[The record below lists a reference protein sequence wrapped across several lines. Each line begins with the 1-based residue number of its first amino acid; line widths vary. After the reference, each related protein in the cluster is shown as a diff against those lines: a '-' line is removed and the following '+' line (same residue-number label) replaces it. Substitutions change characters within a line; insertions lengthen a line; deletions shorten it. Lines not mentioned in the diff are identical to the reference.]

1 MVLIL
6 FFIGMVGIIAAFLL
20 QILKISSTRRKNNII
35 VMILEAVSLAMIIW
49 GIIMQCVCTDKK
61 YYSVSSTVEETVNDI
76 SKFSLNQVK
85 EKDTTNEKYT
95 YSIGNANYEIY
106 ADSEDIYSIKMNNSK
121 ATKVTVQKN
130 KYRNLI
136 TLEEKE
142 MYCYIFD

>member
-6 FFIGMVGIIAAFLL
+6 FLIGMVGIIAAFLL

-35 VMILEAVSLAMIIW
+35 VMILGAVSLAMIIW
-49 GIIMQCVCTDKK
+49 GIIIQCVCTDKK
-61 YYSVSSTVEETVNDI
+61 YYSVSLTVEETVNDI

-106 ADSEDIYSIKMNNSK
+106 ADSEDIYSIKMNDSK

>member
-6 FFIGMVGIIAAFLL
+6 FLIGMVGIIAAFLL

-35 VMILEAVSLAMIIW
+35 VMILGAVSLAMIIW
-49 GIIMQCVCTDKK
+49 GIIIQCVCTDKK

-106 ADSEDIYSIKMNNSK
+106 ADSEDIYSVKMNDSK

>member
-20 QILKISSTRRKNNII
+20 HILKISSTRRKNNII

-49 GIIMQCVCTDKK
+49 GIIIQCVCTDKK